1 MMDNAKAYL
10 GLVLSLVF
18 GCLLVLQTVRLDLTE
33 RNLVRVSDTLDQE
46 RALAQAALTVSTIA
60 ARETEL
66 GLGVSAA
73 LTRKETNDQ
82 VEALSRQRDDLLKRL
97 RNAESKAATAV
108 VVSKATAVACTGEA
122 PRVGD
127 PAELPATIGRAD
139 VEEASRADT
148 IRLHLAA
155 CYRQYDEARQA
166 LSK

>member
-1 MMDNAKAYL
+1 MMENAKAFL
-10 GLVLSLVF
+10 GLILSLVF
-18 GCLLVLQTVRLDLTE
+18 GSLLVLQTVRLDMAEHDLEKVT
-33 RNLVRVSDTLDQE
+33 DTLNQE

-73 LTRKETNDQ
+73 STRKETNDQ

-97 RNAESKAATAV
+97 HNSESKAAAAAV
-108 VVSKATAVACTGEA
+108 VPKATATTCTGEA
-122 PRVGD
+122 PRVSD
-127 PAELPATIGRAD
+127 PAELPATIGRED

-155 CYRQYDEARQA
+155 CYRQYDEAKKA
-166 LSK
+166 LSQ

>member
-1 MMDNAKAYL
+1 MIDNAKAYL
-10 GLVLSLVF
+10 GLFLSLVF
-18 GCLLVLQTVRLDLTE
+18 GVLLALQTVRLDLTQKD
-33 RNLVRVSDTLDQE
+33 LAKVSEALAQE
-46 RALAQAALTVSTIA
+46 HAVAQAALTVSTIA

-73 LTRKETNDQ
+73 STRKETNDQ

-97 RNAESKAATAV
+97 RNAESKAATAAL
-108 VVSKATAVACTGEA
+108 VSKATAASCAGPA
-122 PRVGD
+122 ARVGD
-127 PAELPATIGRAD
+127 SAELPATLGQAD

-155 CYRQYDEARQA
+155 CYRQYDEARKA